1 MKGAP
6 FLCGNVNTGMDSENI
21 VQNGFNENENENAE
35 QVFEISPD
43 LSFEFNVTNEEE
55 GDAFLTFQKK
65 YVYKKNWIKT
75 IGFAL
80 LAVGFAV
87 SAWRDPSI
95 AMNYILFGV
104 CAAAIAA
111 IWFNM
116 KKIRSSLLDAL
127 KILEDDRYV
136 FSLYDDSF
144 VIETIVTEEE
154 KNSEDFKPIPPRIV
168 KFNEGEIDIIEKD
181 DMFVVILKKD
191 TIYVLS
197 KRCMDENQCEILR
210 NKLDMFF
217 SENKRS

>member
-1 MKGAP
+1 
-6 FLCGNVNTGMDSENI
+6 MDSENI
-21 VQNGFNENENENAE
+21 VQNGFNENENENSE

-191 TIYVLS
+191 TIYVLP

>member
-1 MKGAP
+1 
-6 FLCGNVNTGMDSENI
+6 MDSENI

-104 CAAAIAA
+104 CVAAIAA

-191 TIYVLS
+191 TI
-197 KRCMDENQCEILR
+197 
-210 NKLDMFF
+210 
-217 SENKRS
+217 

>member
-1 MKGAP
+1 M
-6 FLCGNVNTGMDSENI
+6 
-21 VQNGFNENENENAE
+21 
-35 QVFEISPD
+35 
-43 LSFEFNVTNEEE
+43 
-55 GDAFLTFQKK
+55 
-65 YVYKKNWIKT
+65 
-75 IGFAL
+75 
-80 LAVGFAV
+80 
-87 SAWRDPSI
+87 
-95 AMNYILFGV
+95 
-104 CAAAIAA
+104 
-111 IWFNM
+111 
-116 KKIRSSLLDAL
+116 LDAL

-191 TIYVLS
+191 TIYVLP

>member
-1 MKGAP
+1 
-6 FLCGNVNTGMDSENI
+6 MDSENI

-191 TIYVLS
+191 TIYVLP

>member
-35 QVFEISPD
+35 QVFEISPN

-191 TIYVLS
+191 TIYVLP